1 MCLISCW
8 SSPQYQLLL
17 LSPDNDIRSGQAA
30 LRLQSCLKS
39 RPPTSDSSIA
49 THACLASHLLLL
61 TSSPPALPLLVYS
74 TRVCARLFHVF
85 HVQLLSLDSRTQEAF
100 PQQEDVCFDS
110 LLLLAISTDAQHI
123 HGHRHATAERRFRGL
138 VVVFSFRFFL
148 THIQKSSTG
157 AGQISYLLVVKRPFK
172 EPLRYK
178 KDIVIIAIV
187 VFRAISAL
195 HNKLVV
201 ISICHLPRS
210 RNMQE

>member
-61 TSSPPALPLLVYS
+61 ASSPPPLPLLVCS
-74 TRVCARLFHVF
+74 TSVCANLF
-85 HVQLLSLDSRTQEAF
+85 HVQLLSLDSKTQEAF
-100 PQQEDVCFDS
+100 PQQEDVSFDG

-123 HGHRHATAERRFRGL
+123 QGHRHATAEGRFGGL
-138 VVVFSFRFFL
+138 VVVFCFRFFL
-148 THIQKSSTG
+148 THIQQFHWG
-157 AGQISYLLVVKRPFK
+157 CA
-172 EPLRYK
+172 E
-178 KDIVIIAIV
+178 IIPAY
-187 VFRAISAL
+187 
-195 HNKLVV
+195 N
-201 ISICHLPRS
+201 
-210 RNMQE
+210 E